1 MTQHAATT
9 DCHKEPMITIQL
21 KDTYQLEVLD
31 CNYGEEPYIPA
42 GEADKLVRKM
52 NQRRS
57 AHDAKVV
64 KIATDKFYLQWQ
76 RSRQIEDTRPPERC
90 QIPLTRQQAFALYV
104 AATVPSWDRFE
115 DEFATEIDALWG

>member
-1 MTQHAATT
+1 M
-9 DCHKEPMITIQL
+9 
-21 KDTYQLEVLD
+21 LD